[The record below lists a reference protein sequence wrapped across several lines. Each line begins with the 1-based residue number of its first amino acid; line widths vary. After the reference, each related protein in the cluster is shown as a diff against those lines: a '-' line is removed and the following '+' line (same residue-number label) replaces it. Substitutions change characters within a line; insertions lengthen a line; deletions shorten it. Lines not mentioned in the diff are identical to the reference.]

1 MEVKERYVG
10 IKFTLNSRLFQI
22 HFDWA
27 ISRGDDPRDVEKI
40 GREIERMDN
49 DLQRIR
55 EDIEEIDRSR
65 FNPVPLKSL
74 KTHKF

>member
-1 MEVKERYVG
+1 M
-10 IKFTLNSRLFQI
+10 
-22 HFDWA
+22 
-27 ISRGDDPRDVEKI
+27 

-55 EDIEEIDRSR
+55 EDIEELDRNR
-65 FNPVPLKSL
+65 LNPVPLKSL